1 MEGGASRKDFLFSVA
16 GRMRELVSFAPAS
29 GAESPHSYAITI
41 SFRLLQWI
49 ISAGIPQHGQAR
61 ENLQDFQIRRILRS
75 GPRKIRLGVR
85 DSAMSDKDQSP
96 APEGRD
102 DRTIFRPT
110 PAFRPTA
117 EPKPQPDA
125 PPAHSQDAMRA
136 PAINEDPAISR
147 ASSPRRPT
155 DDDAD
160 SVLRPAPPPRQPVA
174 PGHNLSAP
182 NDNPIL
188 RAAGPLLLLLGRL
201 RTALLGVPR
210 PGPIARIAAAIE
222 TCDRS
227 MRNAGVAPEDATAAK
242 YVLCATADEVLANLP
257 GGDGADAAR
266 SGLVAHFFS
275 ENNDGRRFLAELD
288 RAKRSPRAHYFL
300 LELIHACLALGFQGS
315 DRTSSGREATLQKI
329 RRELAELLQ
338 KTRPAPQS
346 LSPHWRGQSLGCHA
360 VRLRAPLWVSA
371 GVLALAL
378 FGVFVGFR
386 ITLSHRAEAAA
397 AALGALNP
405 PTQVMI
411 GRKVAAAPPPLPPP
425 TEAQVSQLNHIRNV
439 LGPNIAAGTISVDST
454 ANQIVIRI
462 PDSFLFQPGK
472 SAILEEG
479 RALMMYIALA
489 LDDEKAVKVVG
500 HSDAAPI
507 SNARFASNF
516 ELSLEQ
522 AKAVSS
528 LLKQSF
534 SQPERVEAE
543 GKGPDAPIA
552 SNDTPEGRDQN
563 RRVEIIVPRSD

>member
-1 MEGGASRKDFLFSVA
+1 MAKPGKTCKTSKIGGFLGSD
-16 GRMRELVSFAPAS
+16 
-29 GAESPHSYAITI
+29 H
-41 SFRLLQWI
+41 
-49 ISAGIPQHGQAR
+49 
-61 ENLQDFQIRRILRS
+61 
-75 GPRKIRLGVR
+75 RKIRLGVR

-96 APEGRD
+96 APEERD
-102 DRTIFRPT
+102 DRT
-110 PAFRPTA
+110 AFRPTA

-125 PPAHSQDAMRA
+125 APTHHSQDTMRA
-136 PAINEDPAISR
+136 RASSEDPAISR
-147 ASSPRRPT
+147 TSSPQRST
-155 DDDAD
+155 DDAD
-160 SVLRPAPPPRQPVA
+160 SVLKPAPPPRQPVA
-174 PGHNLSAP
+174 PGQNLSIP

-201 RTALLGVPR
+201 RAALLRVPR
-210 PGPIARIAAAIE
+210 PGPTARIAAAIE
-222 TCDRS
+222 TCDRD
-227 MRNAGVAPEDATAAK
+227 MRSAGVAPDDAAAAK
-242 YVLCATADEVLANLP
+242 YVLCATADEVLGNLP

-300 LELIHACLALGFQGS
+300 LELIHACLTLGFQGS
-315 DRTSSGREATLQKI
+315 DRMLSGREATLQKI
-329 RRELAELLQ
+329 RRDLSELLQ
-338 KTRPAPQS
+338 KTQPIQQS
-346 LSPHWRGQSLGCHA
+346 LSTHWRGQSLGCHA

-371 GVLALAL
+371 SVIALAL

-386 ITLSHRAEAAA
+386 IALGHRAEAAA
-397 AALGALNP
+397 EALGALNP
-405 PTQVMI
+405 PTQAAI
-411 GRKVAAAPPPLPPP
+411 GRKVAVAPPPLPPP

-439 LGPNIAAGTISVDST
+439 LGPNIAAGTIRVDST

-462 PDSFLFQPGK
+462 SDSFLFQPGK
-472 SAILEEG
+472 SAILDDA

-489 LDDEKAVKVVG
+489 LDDEKAVRVVG

-522 AKAVSS
+522 AKAVSA
-528 LLKQSF
+528 LLKQSL